1 MLFRGSQNAE
11 NRRAVRRLTVG
22 VCSSILLAILLAA
35 QSQTPRERPSGGFKM
50 ELPQPLKDETGFRQ
64 IFDGKT
70 LTDWDGDPKLWRVE
84 GGNIVGET
92 TVQTMPKQNSFLI
105 WRGGSP
111 GDFELKA
118 EYRLGAV
125 NSGIQYRS
133 IELPD
138 VRWAM
143 KGYQAD
149 IDAEERFTGQI
160 YEERGRGFLAL
171 RGQFTYIG
179 EGKKPGVVGSLGDGA
194 ELKNFIKNGG
204 WNEYH
209 IIARG
214 NALTQILNG
223 HVMSMLVDD
232 DGPNRKMS
240 GLIGIQ
246 LHLGPPMKV
255 EVRNVRI
262 KVI

>member
-1 MLFRGSQNAE
+1 MLFRNFHHSSTRVAG
-11 NRRAVRRLTVG
+11 RLMTV
-22 VCSSILLAILLAA
+22 VSSSVVLAILLTA
-35 QSQTPRERPSGGFKM
+35 QSEHPRKRPAGGFSM
-50 ELPQPLKDETGFRQ
+50 EMPQPLNDETGFKP
-64 IFDGKT
+64 IFDGRT
-70 LTDWDGDPKLWRVE
+70 LTGWDGDPKLWRVE
-84 GGNIVGET
+84 NGNIVGET
-92 TVQTMPKQNSFLI
+92 TAATMPKQNSFLI

-111 GDFELKA
+111 ADFELKA
-118 EYRLGAV
+118 QYRLGAV

-138 VRWAM
+138 IRWAM

-171 RGQFTYIG
+171 RGQFTYIA
-179 EGKKPGVVGSLGDGA
+179 EGKKAGVAGSLGDG
-194 ELKNFIKNGG
+194 EQLKSLIKNGD

-214 NALTQILNG
+214 NVLTQILNG
-223 HVMSMLVDD
+223 RVMSILIDD
-232 DGPNRKMS
+232 DVPNRKMS

-246 LHLGPPMKV
+246 LHLGTPMKM
-255 EVRNVRI
+255 EVRKIRI
-262 KVI
+262 KIL

>member
-1 MLFRGSQNAE
+1 MLFQDPQDAE
-11 NRRAVRRLTVG
+11 NWRVVSQLTVG
-22 VCSSILLAILLAA
+22 FCSLIALTILLAA
-35 QSQTPRERPSGGFKM
+35 QNQAPRERPPGGFRM

-70 LTDWDGDPKLWRVE
+70 LSDWDGDPKLWRVE

-92 TVQTMPKQNSFLI
+92 TAQTMPKQNSFLI

-179 EGKKPGVVGSLGDGA
+179 EGKKPGIVGSLGDVA
-194 ELKNFIKNGG
+194 ELKTFIKSGD

>member
-1 MLFRGSQNAE
+1 MLFRHRHNKD
-11 NRRAVRRLTVG
+11 RRLVG
-22 VCSSILLAILLAA
+22 RLMVLFSPAA
-35 QSQTPRERPSGGFKM
+35 LVIVLTAQGQAPREHPAGGFRM
-50 ELPQPLKDETGFRQ
+50 ELPQPLKDETGFKH

-70 LTDWDGDPKLWRVE
+70 LEGWDGDPKLWRVE
-84 GGNIVGET
+84 NGNIVGET
-92 TVQTMPKQNSFLI
+92 TAGTMPKQNSFLI

-118 EYRLGAV
+118 QYRLGAV

-138 VRWAM
+138 LRWAM

-171 RGQFTYIG
+171 RGQYTYIG

-194 ELKNFIKNGG
+194 ELKTFIKSGD
-204 WNEYH
+204 WNDYH

-255 EVRNVRI
+255 EVRNIRI
-262 KVI
+262 KLI

>member
-11 NRRAVRRLTVG
+11 HRRVVRRLTVG
-22 VCSSILLAILLAA
+22 SCSSIALAILLAA
-35 QSQTPRERPSGGFKM
+35 QNQSPQARPSGGFRM
-50 ELPQPLKDETGFRQ
+50 ELPQPLKDETGFRP

-70 LTDWDGDPKLWRVE
+70 LNDWDGDPKLWRVE
-84 GGNIVGET
+84 SGNIVGET
-92 TVQTMPKQNSFLI
+92 TAQTMPKQNSFLI

-179 EGKKPGVVGSLGDGA
+179 EGKKPGVVGLLGDGA
-194 ELKNFIKNGG
+194 ELKNFIKSGD

-214 NALTQILNG
+214 NGLIQVLNG

-240 GLIGIQ
+240 GLVGIQ
-246 LHLGPPMKV
+246 LHLGPPMKI
-255 EVRNVRI
+255 EVRNIRI
-262 KVI
+262 KTL

>member
-1 MLFRGSQNAE
+1 MLFRDSRNPQ
-11 NRRAVRRLTVG
+11 NRRPARWFMAAS
-22 VCSSILLAILLAA
+22 CSPLALAILLAA
-35 QSQTPRERPSGGFKM
+35 QNQPLRERPPGGFRM
-50 ELPQPLKDETGFRQ
+50 ELPQPLKDETGFKA
-64 IFDGKT
+64 IFDGQT
-70 LTDWDGDPKLWRVE
+70 LNGWDGDPKLWRIE
-84 GGNIVGET
+84 SGNIVGET
-92 TVQTMPKQNSFLI
+92 TAETMPKQNSFLI

-111 GDFELKA
+111 ADFELKA
-118 EYRLGAV
+118 QYRLGAV

-133 IELPD
+133 IEVPD
-138 VRWAM
+138 IRWAM

-179 EGKKPGVVGSLGDGA
+179 EGKKPGVVGSLGDVA
-194 ELKNFIKNGG
+194 QLKGLIQNGG

-214 NALTQILNG
+214 NVITQILNG
-223 HVMSMLVDD
+223 RVMSMLVDD
-232 DGPNRKMS
+232 DAPNRKLS

-246 LHLGPPMKV
+246 LHLGPPMKI
-255 EVRNVRI
+255 EVRNIRI
-262 KVI
+262 KIM

>member
-1 MLFRGSQNAE
+1 MRPVLV
-11 NRRAVRRLTVG
+11 AVGCLAVFVAPLLT
-22 VCSSILLAILLAA
+22 
-35 QSQTPRERPSGGFKM
+35 QQKPPRKGGGFEM

-70 LTDWDGDPKLWRVE
+70 LTGWDGDPKLWRVE
-84 GGNIVGET
+84 NGAIVGET
-92 TVQTMPKQNSFLI
+92 TAQTMPKQNSFLI

-111 GDFELKA
+111 ADFELKLQ
-118 EYRLGAV
+118 YRLGAV

-133 IELPD
+133 IELPNI
-138 VRWAM
+138 RWAM

-149 IDAEERFTGQI
+149 IDAEDRFTGQI

-171 RGQFTYIG
+171 RGQFNYVPA
-179 EGKKPGVVGSLGDGA
+179 GKKPGVVGSLGDGG
-194 ELKNFIKNGG
+194 ELKSFIQNGG
-204 WNEYH
+204 WNDYD

-214 NALTQILNG
+214 NVLVQVMNG
-223 HVMSMLVDD
+223 HVMSGLVDD
-232 DGPNRKMS
+232 DVPNRKMS

-255 EVRNVRI
+255 EVRNIRL
-262 KVI
+262 KTM

>member
-1 MLFRGSQNAE
+1 MWFREPRNSE
-11 NRRAVRRLTVG
+11 NRQVARRLTV
-22 VCSSILLAILLAA
+22 VLCSLGALVIALAA
-35 QSQTPRERPSGGFKM
+35 QNQAPRERPAGGFKM
-50 ELPQPLKDETGFRQ
+50 ELPQPLKDEAGFKQ

-70 LTDWDGDPKLWRVE
+70 LAGWDGDPKLWRVE
-84 GGNIVGET
+84 NGNIVGET
-92 TVQTMPKQNSFLI
+92 TAETMPKQNSFLI

-118 EYRLGAV
+118 QYRLGAV

-133 IELPD
+133 IEVPAI
-138 VRWAM
+138 RWAM

-179 EGKKPGVVGSLGDGA
+179 EGKKPGIVGSLGDGA
-194 ELKNFIKNGG
+194 ELKSFIKSGD
-204 WNEYH
+204 WNDYH

-214 NALTQILNG
+214 DAITQILNG
-223 HVMSMLVDD
+223 HVMSMLIDD
-232 DGPNRKMS
+232 DVANRKLS

-246 LHLGPPMKV
+246 LHLGPPMRV

-262 KVI
+262 KVM